1 MGLQRERRR
10 CKLGRELARIET
22 DVRTDLQAERQ
33 PRAAVSPPVNLSIAR
48 LLWQRRFALIYL
60 ACLCAFARQIA
71 RFGDRHTGYS
81 SLILFGDHFAP
92 QRLRQLAD
100 VPLYTYARQV
110 GYDGQFYAQIAV
122 AGNPFDRDLLHALDA
137 PAYRER
143 RILLPLLVHAIG
155 LGRPRLIIQAF
166 ALTNLF
172 CLALLAALL
181 ARWWFPPTDLDNLI
195 RWAGVL
201 FGAGLVVS
209 ATRSLTDGPA
219 LLLIAIGARQLE
231 RGRTWAAAVVLGLAG
246 LVRETSVLCAAAFWP
261 GATAAPAEPIW
272 VARRRALLA
281 MLVCVGP
288 IALWTAILFGHYG
301 RIGGLRNVA
310 PPFFALASKAR
321 ELTDGWWA
329 RGFDRVIRDE
339 LLVAVALAIQIG
351 FLIVRPQPKQPWW
364 RIGASFALFAAFL
377 GWPVW
382 EGFPSAA
389 ARALLPVSLAFN
401 RLVPRTRRGLL
412 LLAVG
417 NLGILALPNLF
428 DSIVP
433 TEQVAF
439 AGGIGAHFEG
449 GWLLPERSGRD
460 TWRWAPGTATLTL
473 DNPNAGPRTVT
484 LDFQLR
490 SVSARMVSASVATNP
505 ATARRFTLLP
515 DRTTPGSLGPLA
527 LPPGKTTVVF
537 STDSPPW
544 IEPGPERRPLAFSVH
559 RLHANVSPIP

>member
-1 MGLQRERRR
+1 VH
-10 CKLGRELARIET
+10 LGRLIWR
-22 DVRTDLQAERQ
+22 
-33 PRAAVSPPVNLSIAR
+33 
-48 LLWQRRFALIYL
+48 RRFAFVYL

-71 RFGDRHTGYS
+71 RFGDRQTGYS

-122 AGNPFDRDLLHALDA
+122 AGNPFNGDLVHALDA

-143 RILLPLLVHAIG
+143 RILLPLIVHALG
-155 LGRPRLIIQAF
+155 LGRPRVIIQAF
-166 ALTNLF
+166 ALANLF

-195 RWAGVL
+195 RWAGIL

-219 LLLIAIGARQLE
+219 LLLIAIAARQLE

-246 LVRETSVLCAAAFWP
+246 LVRETSVLCAVAFWP
-261 GATAAPAEPIW
+261 SAPPDPGAPGAPIRR
-272 VARRRALLA
+272 ARRQALLA
-281 MLVCVGP
+281 TMVCVGP

-301 RIGGLRNVA
+301 RIGGLRNLA
-310 PPFFALASKAR
+310 PPFFALAGKAR
-321 ELTDGWWA
+321 ELADAWRT
-329 RGFDRVIRDE
+329 RGFDWAVRDE
-339 LLVAVALAIQIG
+339 LLVAATLAVQIG
-351 FLIVRPQPKQPWW
+351 FLIARPQPREPWW
-364 RIGASFALFAAFL
+364 RIGASFAAFGAFL

-401 RLVPRTRRGLL
+401 RLVPRTRGGLL

-417 NLGILALPNLF
+417 NLGLLALPDLF

-439 AGGIGAHFEG
+439 ADGVGARYGGE
-449 GWLLPERSGRD
+449 WLVPERAGRD
-460 TWRWAPGTATLTL
+460 TWRWASGTATLTL
-473 DNPNAGPRTVT
+473 DNPNVGPRAVT

-490 SVSARMVSASVATNP
+490 SVSARSVAVSVATNP
-505 ATARRFTLLP
+505 ATIDRFTLLP
-515 DRTTPGSLGPLA
+515 DRTVPVRLGPLT
-527 LPPGKTTVVF
+527 LPPGRTDVVF
-537 STDSPPW
+537 STDCPAW
-544 IEPGPERRPLAFSVH
+544 IEPGPKQRPLAFSVH
-559 RLHANVSPIP
+559 RLQANVAPTP

>member
-1 MGLQRERRR
+1 MAQVQTHFQHLG
-10 CKLGRELARIET
+10 KLIWR
-22 DVRTDLQAERQ
+22 
-33 PRAAVSPPVNLSIAR
+33 
-48 LLWQRRFALIYL
+48 RRFAFVYL

-122 AGNPFDRDLLHALDA
+122 AGNPFSRDLAHALDA

-143 RILLPLLVHAIG
+143 RILLPLIVHALG
-155 LGRPRLIIQAF
+155 LGHPRLIIQAF

-181 ARWWFPPTDLDNLI
+181 ARWWFPPTDLDNLV
-195 RWAGVL
+195 RWAGIL

-231 RGRTWAAAVVLGLAG
+231 RGRTWAAALVLGLAG

-261 GATAAPAEPIW
+261 SAPRNPGRPGEPGEPGEPILA
-272 VARRRALLA
+272 ARRRALLA
-281 MLVCVGP
+281 TIVCVGP
-288 IALWTAILFGHYG
+288 IALWTAILFRHYG
-301 RIGGLRNVA
+301 HIGGLRNIA

-321 ELTDGWWA
+321 ELADAWRT
-329 RGFDRVIRDE
+329 RGFDRAMRDE
-339 LLVAVALAIQIG
+339 ILVATTLAVQIG
-351 FLIVRPQPKQPWW
+351 FLIARPQPREPWW
-364 RIGASFALFAAFL
+364 RIGASFAAFAAFL

-401 RLVPRTRRGLL
+401 RLVPRTRRGFL

-417 NLGILALPNLF
+417 NLGLLALPDLF

-433 TEQVAF
+433 TEQVTLADGVS
-439 AGGIGAHFEG
+439 ARYAD
-449 GWLLPERSGRD
+449 GWLVPERAGRD
-460 TWRWAPGTATLTL
+460 TWRWASGTATLTL
-473 DNPNAGPRTVT
+473 DNPNVGPRALT

-490 SVSARMVSASVATNP
+490 SVLARSVTVSVANIP
-505 ATARRFTLLP
+505 ATAGRFTLLP
-515 DRTTPGSLGPLA
+515 DRTVPVHLGPLTLA
-527 LPPGKTTVVF
+527 PGQTIVVF
-537 STDSPPW
+537 STDLPAW
-544 IEPGPERRPLAFSVH
+544 IEPEPKQRPLAFSVH
-559 RLHANVSPIP
+559 RLQMNVAPTP

>member
-1 MGLQRERRR
+1 MRTRTETEPHAPAPLVNLR
-10 CKLGRELARIET
+10 LGRLIWR
-22 DVRTDLQAERQ
+22 
-33 PRAAVSPPVNLSIAR
+33 
-48 LLWQRRFALIYL
+48 RRFAFVYL

-71 RFGDRHTGYS
+71 RFGDRQTGYS

-100 VPLYTYARQV
+100 IPLYTYARQV
-110 GYDGQFYAQIAV
+110 GYDGQFYAQMAV
-122 AGNPFDRDLLHALDA
+122 AGNPFNRDLARALDA

-143 RILLPLLVHAIG
+143 RILLPLAIHAVG

-166 ALTNLF
+166 ALANLF

-195 RWAGVL
+195 RWAGIL

-231 RGRTWAAAVVLGLAG
+231 RGRTWPAAVVLGLAG
-246 LVRETSVLCAAAFWP
+246 LVRETSVLCAGACWP
-261 GATAAPAEPIW
+261 SAPRDPGEPIW
-272 VARRRALLA
+272 PARRRALLA
-281 MLVCVGP
+281 TLICVGP
-288 IALWTAILFGHYG
+288 IVLWTAILFDHYG
-301 RIGGLRNVA
+301 RIGGLRNLA
-310 PPFFALASKAR
+310 PPFFALAGKTR
-321 ELTDGWWA
+321 ELVDAWRT
-329 RGFDRVIRDE
+329 RGFDRAVRDE
-339 LLVAVALAIQIG
+339 VLIATTLAVQIG
-351 FLIVRPQPKQPWW
+351 FLIVHPQPREPWW
-364 RIGASFALFAAFL
+364 RIGASFAAFAAFL

-417 NLGILALPNLF
+417 NLSLLALPDLF

-439 AGGIGAHFEG
+439 VDGVAARYGE
-449 GWLLPERSGRD
+449 GWLVPERAGRD
-460 TWRWAPGTATLTL
+460 TWRWASGTAALTL
-473 DNPNAGPRTVT
+473 DNPHPDPRTVT

-490 SVSARMVSASVATNP
+490 SVSARSVTVSDANDP
-505 ATARRFTLLP
+505 PTAGHFTLLP
-515 DRTTPGSLGPLA
+515 DRTVPAHLGPLT
-527 LPPGKTTVVF
+527 LPPGETRVVF
-537 STDSPPW
+537 STDLPPW
-544 IEPGPERRPLAFSVH
+544 IEPGTKHRHLSFSVH
-559 RLHANVSPIP
+559 RLQVNVAPAP

>member
-1 MGLQRERRR
+1 MH
-10 CKLGRELARIET
+10 LGRLIWR
-22 DVRTDLQAERQ
+22 
-33 PRAAVSPPVNLSIAR
+33 
-48 LLWQRRFALIYL
+48 RRFAFVYL

-122 AGNPFDRDLLHALDA
+122 AGNPFNRDLVRALDA

-143 RILLPLLVHAIG
+143 RILLPLVVHAVG
-155 LGRPRLIIQAF
+155 LGRPGLIIQAF
-166 ALTNLF
+166 ALANLF

-195 RWAGVL
+195 RWAGIL

-246 LVRETSVLCAAAFWP
+246 LVRETSVLCAIAFWP
-261 GATAAPAEPIW
+261 SAPQNPGRPGEPLW
-272 VARRRALLA
+272 RARRRALLA
-281 MLVCVGP
+281 TMVCVGP

-301 RIGGLRNVA
+301 HIGGLRNLA
-310 PPFFALASKAR
+310 PPFFALPSKAR
-321 ELTDGWWA
+321 ELVGVWRTY
-329 RGFDRVIRDE
+329 GFDWAVRDE
-339 LLVAVALAIQIG
+339 LLVAATLAVQIG
-351 FLIVRPQPKQPWW
+351 FLLARPQPREPWW
-364 RIGASFALFAAFL
+364 RIGASFAAFGAFL

-417 NLGILALPNLF
+417 NLGVLALPDLF
-428 DSIVP
+428 GSVVP

-439 AGGIGAHFEG
+439 ADGIGARYGDE
-449 GWLLPERSGRD
+449 WLMPERAGRD
-460 TWRWAPGTATLTL
+460 TWRWASGTATLTL
-473 DNPNAGPRTVT
+473 DNPNVGPRAVT

-490 SVSARMVSASVATNP
+490 SVSPRSVAVSVATNP
-505 ATARRFTLLP
+505 PTTGHFTLLP
-515 DRTTPGSLGPLA
+515 DRPVRASLGPLT
-527 LPPGKTTVVF
+527 LPPGRTTVVF
-537 STDSPPW
+537 STDLPAW
-544 IEPGPERRPLAFSVH
+544 IEPGSKQRPLAFSVH
-559 RLHANVSPIP
+559 RLQANVAPIP